1 MNEKE
6 RMIKKILSDSFINV
20 QDITAEQISEFDL
33 FNKLETLGCSNID
46 SWKQVIELNP
56 YRVKSLVSKEE
67 YIAFVIRNDMNL
79 TYQYRGTISELK
91 EKYNLINFAL
101 IDKLIE
107 YKNNKIEVKDLV
119 SFITN
124 K

>member
-6 RMIKKILSDSFINV
+6 IMIKKILSDSFINV

-33 FNKLETLGCSNID
+33 FNKLKKLGCSNID

-56 YRVKSLVSKEE
+56 YRVKSLASDEE
-67 YIAFVIRNDMNL
+67 YIAFVIKEDVL

-91 EKYNLINFAL
+91 LKYKKITFNL

-107 YKNNKIEVKDLV
+107 YKNNKIEVKDLI

>member
-1 MNEKE
+1 MVVKS
-6 RMIKKILSDSFINV
+6 KKILLNSFINV

-33 FNKLETLGCSNID
+33 FNKLEKLGCTNIKVWKHNIEKD
-46 SWKQVIELNP
+46 SKRARYTAQD
-56 YRVKSLVSKEE
+56 EE
-67 YIAFVIRNDMNL
+67 YIAFVIIDNL
-79 TYQYRGTISELK
+79 KLAYQYNGTISELK
-91 EKYNLINFAL
+91 ERYNLINFAL

-107 YKNNKIEVKDLV
+107 YKNNKIEVKDLI